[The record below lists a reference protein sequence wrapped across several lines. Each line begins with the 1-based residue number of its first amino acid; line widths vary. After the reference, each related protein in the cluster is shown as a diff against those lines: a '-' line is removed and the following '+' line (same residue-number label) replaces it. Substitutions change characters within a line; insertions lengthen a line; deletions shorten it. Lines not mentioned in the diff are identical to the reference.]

1 MTTEASATRPER
13 ESALGAL
20 RRRSERWSL
29 QWKVFA
35 ANAIVFV
42 VAVAVLAWTPVTVH
56 RVATPSELLVLVIGL
71 VLMLVFDFLLLRRAF
86 RPLRRLASAIRNVD
100 SLTAHDHPEFPE
112 GASAEVRALADAL
125 GGMLER
131 LEQERRD
138 SARRELAAQE
148 RERLRIARELH
159 DEVGQMLTAI
169 ALRAER
175 AAEEPAGD
183 QRGALIE
190 ISKTA
195 LGSLR

>member
-1 MTTEASATRPER
+1 M
-13 ESALGAL
+13 
-20 RRRSERWSL
+20 
-29 QWKVFA
+29 
-35 ANAIVFV
+35 
-42 VAVAVLAWTPVTVH
+42 
-56 RVATPSELLVLVIGL
+56 
-71 VLMLVFDFLLLRRAF
+71 
-86 RPLRRLASAIRNVD
+86 
-100 SLTAHDHPEFPE
+100 
-112 GASAEVRALADAL
+112 RALADAL

-183 QRGALIE
+183 QRV
-190 ISKTA
+190 
-195 LGSLR
+195 R